1 MNFWF
6 SGQNISLSALI
17 EVKSGRNSRTGPG
30 KSVRFKE
37 VSTLECPLWRGFVIK
52 VS

>member
-30 KSVRFKE
+30 KSVCFKE
-37 VSTLECPLWRGFVIK
+37 VSTLECHLWRGFVIK